1 MIHQQDYVKSL
12 LKKHFERTIAPTELL
27 LLQDAFLLYED
38 AEMKS
43 MIDEMIVAV
52 LPGTTPPPVNWE
64 AFVAEEM
71 AGLKK
76 KFTPIRPVK

>member
-27 LLQDAFLLYED
+27 LLKDALLLYED

-43 MIDEMIVAV
+43 MIDETIVAV
-52 LPGTTPPPVNWE
+52 LPGATPPPVNWE
-64 AFVAEEM
+64 AFVTEEM
-71 AGLKK
+71 ARLRKK
-76 KFTPIRPVK
+76 TPG

>member
-27 LLQDAFLLYED
+27 LLQDALLLYED

-43 MIDEMIVAV
+43 MIDEIIVAV

-64 AFVAEEM
+64 AFVAEEIKR
-71 AGLKK
+71 LKEK
-76 KFTPIRPVK
+76 AFG

>member
-12 LKKHFERTIAPTELL
+12 LKKHFERTISPTELL
-27 LLQDAFLLYED
+27 LLKDAFLLYEE
-38 AEMKS
+38 AEIKS
-43 MIDEMIVAV
+43 MIDETIVAV

-71 AGLKK
+71 AGLRK
-76 KFTPIRPVK
+76 KFTPGQPVK

>member
-1 MIHQQDYVKSL
+1 MIHEQDYVKSL

-27 LLQDAFLLYED
+27 LLQDAFLLYEE

-43 MIDEMIVAV
+43 MIDEMIVAM
-52 LPGTTPPPVNWE
+52 LPGTAPPQVNWE

-71 AGLKK
+71 KRLKQK
-76 KFTPIRPVK
+76 ASG